1 MAQHK
6 SAIKR
11 IALSKKQNLR
21 NNKYRSL
28 YKTAVK
34 RVMSSSSRD
43 TALDEYK
50 KTESIIDKLTAKG
63 ILHRNRAAHK
73 KSQLA
78 RHVNNLTS

>member
-21 NNKYRSL
+21 NSKYKSL